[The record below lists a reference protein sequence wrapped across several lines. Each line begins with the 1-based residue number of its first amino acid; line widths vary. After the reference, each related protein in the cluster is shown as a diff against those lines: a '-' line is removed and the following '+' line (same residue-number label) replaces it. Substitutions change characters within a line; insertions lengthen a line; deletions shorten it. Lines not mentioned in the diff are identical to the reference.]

1 MTRDRER
8 LARLAELAALKRDAD
23 QARLAKHVRAQA
35 VTEARLGALRAGAA
49 AAAALPPDP
58 ALWAAQQRHR
68 QWAETQRKALNAEL
82 ARERAAT
89 MAARA
94 VAARSTGR
102 AAVLARLA
110 AAGARRRV
118 PGDHP

>member
-23 QARLAKHVRAQA
+23 QARLAKHARAQA
-35 VTEARLGALRAGAA
+35 VTEARLGALRAG

>member
-1 MTRDRER
+1 MSRAQERQR
-8 LARLAELAALKRDAD
+8 LARMAELAALKRDAHL
-23 QARLAKHVRAQA
+23 ARLAKHVQAQA
-35 VTEARLGALRAGAA
+35 ETEGRLAALRAGAA
-49 AAAALPPDP
+49 APLPPDP
-58 ALWAAQQRHR
+58 ALWAAQQSHR
-68 QWAETQRKALNAEL
+68 QWAEGQRKALNGEL

-110 AAGARRRV
+110 AGTRRV
-118 PGDHP
+118 SDDHA